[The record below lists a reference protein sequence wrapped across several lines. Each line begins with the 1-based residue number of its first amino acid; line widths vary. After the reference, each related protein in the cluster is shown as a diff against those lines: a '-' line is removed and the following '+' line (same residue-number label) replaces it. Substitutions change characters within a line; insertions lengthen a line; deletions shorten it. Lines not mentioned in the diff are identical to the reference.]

1 MVLAT
6 RMAAGSGRGR
16 PGRKK
21 EQGPRLICVVLVKND
36 TLIANY
42 NVKQRQFTKLTS
54 EPHAR
59 NPEESNE
66 TFDRAIR
73 E

>member
-1 MVLAT
+1 MYMVLAT

-21 EQGPRLICVVLVKND
+21 EQGPRLSCAVSVKND
-36 TLIANY
+36 TFIT
-42 NVKQRQFTKLTS
+42 VKQSQFTKLTS
-54 EPHAR
+54 EPHVR